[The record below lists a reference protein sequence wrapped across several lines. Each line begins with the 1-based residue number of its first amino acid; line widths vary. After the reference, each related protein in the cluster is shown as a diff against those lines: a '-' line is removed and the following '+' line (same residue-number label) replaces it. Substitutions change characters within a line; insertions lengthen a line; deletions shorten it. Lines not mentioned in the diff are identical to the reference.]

1 MKRKNLLKLFK
12 KNNLKTKDVAKEL
25 NISTNTLYKKCRGES
40 EFTISEVVV
49 LSKILEISVEEL
61 IMDVI
66 YFEAVHR

>member
-12 KNNLKTKDVAKEL
+12 KNNLKTKDVAKAL

-40 EFTISEVVV
+40 EFTISEAVV
-49 LSKILEISVEEL
+49 LSKILKISVEEL